1 MPRQDGTTAAPQAS
15 RSLRQ
20 LVSFGVVGLA
30 SNFAGYLVYL
40 LLTSFT
46 HSPKLTMTALYAVGT
61 TVSYLGNRNWT
72 FARRGGGNGVLPRY
86 LAAHGTGYALNLGLL
101 YCGVDVLGYPH
112 QLVQAVAIFVVA
124 GAVYLLL
131 DRFVFP
137 KERPGGRP

>member
-86 LAAHGTGYALNLGLL
+86 LAAHGAGYALNLGLL